1 MYGRYFCWSVDERR
15 CRTGLNPAQQLQLN
29 ITRWKISMHFTW
41 ATDFSMIHNHCRH
54 ASCLQ
59 SATPSVL
66 SFHCH
71 GNEQYMYTLLHSA
84 TLTPVLCYYGFPFH
98 PVFQLGTHVGRV
110 EPGSECE
117 PVHSNIHAWPLDY
130 TATVQA
136 TNTVLKC
143 ELCTLAYILHEVEG
157 QSFKMVATCIHTLHT
172 FPCNGAIRIFRK

>member
-1 MYGRYFCWSVDERR
+1 MGYWFFHASHG
-15 CRTGLNPAQQLQLN
+15 
-29 ITRWKISMHFTW
+29 FT
-41 ATDFSMIHNHCRH
+41 DSLLHNHCRH

-71 GNEQYMYTLLHSA
+71 GNEQYMYTVLHSA
-84 TLTPVLCYYGFPFH
+84 TLTPVLCFHGFPFH
-98 PVFQLGTHVGRV
+98 PVFQLGTHIGRV
-110 EPGSECE
+110 EPGCECE
-117 PVHSNIHAWPLDY
+117 PVHSNIHARPLDY

-143 ELCTLAYILHEVEG
+143 ELCTLAYILHKVEG

-172 FPCNGAIRIFRK
+172 FPCYSNGAIRIFRK